1 MRIDKWLFF
10 TRLIKTRSQAAALV
24 DSGAVRLNG
33 AIVTKPAQTVRVG
46 DDLIFPTGKRL
57 RRVVVLAQG
66 SRRGPAPEAQALY
79 QEQEAPAR
87 DPWSD

>member
-10 TRLIKTRSQAAALV
+10 TRLIKTRSQVAALV

-33 AIVTKPAQTVRVG
+33 AIVTKPAQTVKVG
-46 DDLIFPTGKRL
+46 DELIFPTGKRL
-57 RRVVVLAQG
+57 RRVVVLAPG
-66 SRRGPAPEAQALY
+66 GRRGPAPEARALY

-87 DPWSD
+87 DPWFD